1 MTTTILPVIVFQVNL
16 FPLGTAHLLEDS
28 NYTTLKTLGV
38 PGTTGELVHGDTF
51 TLSGLQSLEVKNG
64 YSNGVVGDYTSFP
77 LMIVSV
83 D

>member
-38 PGTTGELVHGDTF
+38 PGTTGE
-51 TLSGLQSLEVKNG
+51 S
-64 YSNGVVGDYTSFP
+64 
-77 LMIVSV
+77 
-83 D
+83 